1 MCWHWNVSHVLYIH
15 SCVLYIHP
23 CAVHRAVFCP
33 SHLTLSLH
41 MPSSMKCFPSDCKT
55 SWVVLLRVWLLV
67 STLEEESTKR
77 KETKQ
82 WRVLVDWIPLQ
93 DAFFSSRNCMSRT
106 NSLAGKGLS
115 MLFIWCAVSTQSLP
129 FIPRSRM
136 CSYRKLKLQSKVCSY
151 SKCFFLFFVFLYI
164 SRSALAYL

>member
-93 DAFFSSRNCMSRT
+93 DAFFFFKELHEQNKFSGRERV
-106 NSLAGKGLS
+106 KH
-115 MLFIWCAVSTQSLP
+115 AVYL
-129 FIPRSRM
+129 M
-136 CSYRKLKLQSKVCSY
+136 CSKHTVTSFHTQIKNVLLQKV
-151 SKCFFLFFVFLYI
+151 KATV
-164 SRSALAYL
+164 